1 MNVPRLQVLLV
12 EDQES
17 NIEAWNDKAN
27 SHNADAEAKG
37 FEVES
42 WHARSVAEA
51 QALLDTRKIDAV
63 VVDLRLHSDDG
74 QEGTPNDHGNA
85 LVKHVVD
92 KHAVAMAIYSGQ
104 QQEADTTDCP
114 QVEKFDRGGGL
125 NPVFDWLGRQREMVI
140 QVRGTKQAIERE
152 TARIF
157 FRSIWPRWT
166 HWTKEGADA
175 KLGGTLARHVVA
187 HVHDSMLYFGGEVA
201 HPEETYFIPPVKDRL
216 DTGDLI
222 LDDGKLWIV
231 VSPRCDLANTDKVP
245 TVLVAFCIDKSA
257 EWKAA
262 NAKVQS
268 GMAQHGKAAKWH
280 FLPPLLDSAG
290 KETGPWYVEFGN
302 LRAVPSGEVEATLTA
317 KRFASLAPQFVPS
330 LVERFGAYFS
340 RIGTP
345 NLASD

>member
-1 MNVPRLQVLLV
+1 MTVTRLQVLLV
-12 EDQES
+12 EDDAS
-17 NIEAWNDKAN
+17 NIDAWNDKAK
-27 SHNADAEAKG
+27 SHNADSEAIG

-42 WHARSVAEA
+42 LHARSVAEA
-51 QALLDTRKIDAV
+51 QVLLDTRKIDAV

-74 QEGTPNDHGNA
+74 TEGTPNDHGNA

-104 QQEADTTDCP
+104 QQEADTTTCP

-125 NPVFDWLGRQREMVI
+125 NPVFDWLGRQREMVV

-166 HWTKEGADA
+166 HWTKDGADVT
-175 KLGGTLARHVVA
+175 LGGTLARHVVA

-222 LDDGKLWIV
+222 LDEEKLWIV
-231 VSPRCDLANTDKVP
+231 VSPRCDLAIASKVP
-245 TVLVAFCIDKSA
+245 TVLVAYCANISK
-257 EWKAA
+257 EWNDAKA
-262 NAKVQS
+262 KTQRE
-268 GMAQHGKAAKWH
+268 MAQHSKAAKWH
-280 FLPPLLDSAG
+280 FLPPMLDAEG

-302 LRAVPSGEVEATLTA
+302 LRAIPSSEVEGTLTA

-345 NLASD
+345 NLTSD